1 MYYVPERLL
10 IIFEHTELHARQRKM
25 QETPAKNISRYIEEL
40 LKLETKT
47 LTEHM
52 SKKLLSFYEIPV
64 TKEGIATTA
73 EEAVEVGS
81 AIGYPVAVKVNSP
94 AISHKTE
101 ANAVVLGVKDNEELI
116 QAYRQVLANAREY
129 NPRAQINGILI
140 QEMVNSG
147 VEIIL
152 GMTQDPQFGP
162 TIMLGLGGIF
172 AEVLK
177 DVSCRIAPLTRF
189 DIEDMIREIKGFQIL
204 QGFRRK
210 PKSDIESI
218 IDVATK
224 LSRLSIE
231 LEGVIKEIDIN
242 PLVVFEEG
250 KGAKAVDALIVLK

>member
-1 MYYVPERLL
+1 
-10 IIFEHTELHARQRKM
+10 M
-25 QETPAKNISRYIEEL
+25 QKTQAKQISQYINAL
-40 LKLETKT
+40 LKLDVKT

-64 TKEGIATTA
+64 TKERVATTV

-81 AIGYPVAVKVNSP
+81 ALGYPLAIKVNSP
-94 AISHKTE
+94 TISHKTE
-101 ANAVVLGVKDNEELI
+101 AKAVVLGVKDREELV
-116 QAYRQVLANAREY
+116 QAYLQVLANARDY
-129 NPRAQINGILI
+129 DPKAQINGVLI
-140 QEMVNSG
+140 QEMVNPG

-152 GMTQDPQFGP
+152 GITYDPQFGP
-162 TIMLGLGGIF
+162 TIMFGLGGIF

-177 DVSCRIAPLTRF
+177 DVSCRVAPLTRL
-189 DIEDMIREIKGFQIL
+189 DIEDMIQEIKGFKIL
-204 QGFRRK
+204 QGFRKK
-210 PKSDIESI
+210 PKSDIEAI

-231 LEGVIKEIDIN
+231 LEGVIKEVDIN